1 MLNTYR
7 DKEVQTETV
16 IDDNINRDFKT
27 HLEFAGQTYLEH
39 FVDAM
44 KYSGKSLK
52 ASLCFFIHA
61 LIPDIF
67 TQSGSQCIHELSEI
81 IKEKY
86 KVRMRQLR

>member
-1 MLNTYR
+1 MLKTYR
-7 DKEVQTETV
+7 DNQVQTETD
-16 IDDNINRDFKT
+16 IGDNINRDFKT

-61 LIPDIF
+61 LIPDTF

-86 KVRMRQLR
+86 KVRLRQLR